1 MTDTSPTRPSV
12 RQRLTACLAT
22 ATPAEKTLAS
32 YILSNLNEIPF
43 ETAASLAGKVEVSEL
58 TVGRFCRSIGYR
70 HFKELKADL
79 KADIGNKPWLIGD
92 RLREFHARSR
102 TDKDALARSLE
113 LEIAA
118 LVKVYEMARSK
129 EWRRVVKRLAA
140 KRRVFIVGFQTERG
154 IAAAMAQQ
162 LQYLRD
168 GVQLLDL
175 TAGNFAEL
183 FLTDTSDCCLVVFE
197 ARRYSR
203 LAPLLCRKAHE
214 ARIPVT
220 LVTDYF
226 CGWGRD
232 YATEIFA
239 VPTELNLFWDST
251 APMFSLVNL
260 MVNSLFNELEPSVEQ
275 RLNSVAELYGA
286 FTGHADATSGP
297 DH

>member
-1 MTDTSPTRPSV
+1 V
-12 RQRLTACLAT
+12 RQRLNDCLAR
-22 ATPAEKTLAS
+22 ATPAEKTLAT

-43 ETAASLAGKVEVSEL
+43 ETAASLAAKVALSEL

-79 KADIGNKPWLIGD
+79 KADIGDKPWLIGD
-92 RLREFHARSR
+92 RLREFQARSR
-102 TDKDALARSLE
+102 SDKDALARSLE

-118 LVKVYEMARSK
+118 LVKVYEMARSP
-129 EWRRVVKRLAA
+129 EWRRAVKRLAA
-140 KRRVFIVGFQTERG
+140 KRRVFVVGFQTERG
-154 IAAAMAQQ
+154 IAAAMVQQ

-183 FLTDTSDCCLVVFE
+183 FLTDTRECCLVVFE

-203 LAPLLCRKAHE
+203 LAKLLCRKAHE

-232 YATEIFA
+232 YATELFA

-260 MVNSLFNELEPSVEQ
+260 MVNSVFNELEPSVEQ
-275 RLNSVAELYGA
+275 RLNNVAELYGA
-286 FTGHADATSGP
+286 FIGHADSPSGP

>member
-1 MTDTSPTRPSV
+1 MIDVPSSRPSM

-22 ATPAEKTLAS
+22 ATPAEKTLAG
-32 YILSNLNEIPF
+32 YILSNLTEIPF
-43 ETAASLAGKVEVSEL
+43 ETAASLAQKVAVSEL

-79 KADIGNKPWLIGD
+79 RADIGDRPWLIGD
-92 RLREFHARSR
+92 RLREFRARGHS
-102 TDKDALARSLE
+102 DKDALARGLE

-118 LVKVYEMARSK
+118 LVKVYELAGSK
-129 EWRRVVKRLAA
+129 EWRRAVERLAT
-140 KRRVFIVGFQTERG
+140 KPRVFIVGFQTERG

-175 TAGNFAEL
+175 AAGNFAEL
-183 FLTDTSDCCLVVFE
+183 FLTDSSDCCLVMFE
-197 ARRYSR
+197 GRRYSR
-203 LAPLLCRKAHE
+203 LAPLLTRKARE
-214 ARIPVT
+214 AGIPVT

-232 YATEIFA
+232 HASEMFA

-260 MVNSLFNELEPSVEQ
+260 MVNGVFNALDPSVEQ

-286 FTGHADATSGP
+286 FTGHAGEAAGP
-297 DH
+297 ER